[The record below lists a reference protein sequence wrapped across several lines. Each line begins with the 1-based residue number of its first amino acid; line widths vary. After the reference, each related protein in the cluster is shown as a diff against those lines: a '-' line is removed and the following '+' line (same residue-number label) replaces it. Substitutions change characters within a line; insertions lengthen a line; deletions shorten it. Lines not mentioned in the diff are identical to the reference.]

1 MGAQRGMQYRF
12 PHVVRQI
19 VWLEVLGAGGVVLAV
34 VTVER
39 PVSADFEQRQRS
51 SVENRRRNLATRH
64 VFLHQDRVAVA
75 PRQRFWWGVSVPQDH
90 DPDAGSARQGLD
102 HIRPWHRVARRQLVS
117 TDDEAVCHV
126 QSVGGEDVTRRGL
139 VHRQGRGPYP
149 RMRVGHPHYFQQTL
163 DGTVLAGAAVQGV
176 EYDGP

>member
-1 MGAQRGMQYRF
+1 MQYRF

-19 VWLEVLGAGGVVLAV
+19 VRLEVLGAVGVVLAV

-64 VFLHQDRVAVA
+64 VFLHQDRVALA
-75 PRQRFWWGVSVPQDH
+75 SRRRFWCGVSVPQDH
-90 DPDAGSARQGLD
+90 DPDAGSARQRLD
-102 HIRPWHRVARRQLVS
+102 DIGPWHRVARRQLIS
-117 TDDEAVCHV
+117 TDDEAVCHI

-139 VHRQGRGPYP
+139 VHRQGGCPYP
-149 RMRVGHPHYFQQTL
+149 RMRVGHPHHLQQTL
-163 DGTVLAGAAVQGV
+163 DGAVLAGTAVKGV
-176 EYDGP
+176 EYDGS